1 MAKNILIGICGSVA
15 AFKIPSLLRLLTK
28 RGDRVQVVLT
38 PAAADFVS
46 PLVLQA
52 LSGRPVLGLADPG
65 TRAGAM
71 AHIELARWADVF
83 LLAPLS
89 ANTAAKLAQGLGD
102 NLLTTLYLATT
113 APVLLAPAMNPQ
125 MWQHPAVRANFEL
138 LRQRHYVLEPNC
150 GDHACGEE
158 GQGRLVEPEEL
169 LAAIDR
175 ALPASRSGEALRGQR
190 VVITAGATVEHID
203 PVRYLSNHSSGKM
216 AFALAQEAARRG
228 AEVTVIAGQTS
239 APEPEN
245 VRILRV
251 KSALEMLALCETEAL
266 PCDVFIG
273 CAAVADYRV
282 KNPLRQKHKK
292 ALHGQLTLELVENP
306 DIIKTIATGSPRPR
320 LCVGFSAET
329 EALQSNARR
338 KLQDKQLDV
347 IVANDVSQPV
357 FGDDSNAV
365 SVLDS
370 NGQRQDFP
378 RQSKIALAGHIW
390 DYLIARQEDKNS

>member
-266 PCDVFIG
+266 PCE
-273 CAAVADYRV
+273 
-282 KNPLRQKHKK
+282 K